1 MGDEEI
7 DRTLWGELESESESS
22 EEEEEEE
29 AGEDDLAGKLLRK
42 LNFKVSN
49 KIILEGAPTDETGLA
64 TPAGLE
70 TPSGLS
76 SVPAGME
83 TPDSIEL
90 RKKRIEAEMEDNE
103 TPVLYHV
110 LPEKKSDRIGGSMMA
125 STHVYDIAT
134 AQQQQA
140 RRAVVVDRE
149 GMVELALNPDELDM
163 DNEAM
168 AQRYEQQMREQQS
181 HLQKEDLSD
190 MLHEHVMKTSKRKR
204 QTTGSQKPKED
215 YKKFKF

>member
-1 MGDEEI
+1 
-7 DRTLWGELESESESS
+7 LWGELESESEESS
-22 EEEEEEE
+22 EEEEEE
-29 AGEDDLAGKLLRK
+29 GEDLT
-42 LNFKVSN
+42 
-49 KIILEGAPTDETGLA
+49 GAPDESGLV

-70 TPSGLS
+70 TPSGLTS
-76 SVPAGME
+76 GVPAGME

-90 RKKRIEAEMEDNE
+90 RKKKIEAEMEDNE
-103 TPVLYHV
+103 TPLLYHV
-110 LPEKKSDRIGGSMMA
+110 IPEKRNDRIGGAMMA
-125 STHVYDIAT
+125 STHVYDMTTAT
-134 AQQQQA
+134 GAQPPQA
-140 RRAVVVDRE
+140 AKRTTVVERE

-190 MLHEHVMKTSKRKR
+190 MLAEHVARQKSKRKR
-204 QTTGSQKPKED
+204 QQTTTTQKPKDD